1 MAEPRWLNAREDRA
15 WRGYMRMRAL
25 LDLQI
30 TRDLARDS
38 GLSEADYQVLVAL
51 SETPG
56 HRVRLYELAELTNWS
71 TSRLAHH
78 LDRMGRRDLVCKEEH
93 PDNRRAAVVALT
105 PTGLRTIEEAAPHHV
120 ESVRRHFIDLLT
132 EEQID
137 ALADATGTVVE
148 HLRGLED
155 RPRRRSPQRPDKG

>member
-1 MAEPRWLNAREDRA
+1 MADPRWLDAREDRA

-38 GLSEADYQVLVAL
+38 GLSLADYQVLVAL

-56 HRVRLYELAELTNWS
+56 HRIRLYELAELTMWS
-71 TSRLAHH
+71 TSRLAHQ
-78 LDRMGRRDLVCKEEH
+78 LDRMSRRDLVCKEEH

-120 ESVRRHFIDLLT
+120 ESVRRHLIDLLT
-132 EEQID
+132 DDQID
-137 ALADATGTVVE
+137 ALAAATETVVH
-148 HLRGLED
+148 HLRTQEA
-155 RPRRRSPQRPDKG
+155 RPRRRPDDR